1 MPTADSFLDA
11 RSADSFLDEGSS
23 APTDQP
29 YNTTEADIL
38 GGMSERERKRIELL
52 SQQAAA
58 QQEAR
63 SIDRRLEGFDFLEG
77 GLASPQAA
85 RMALEVGGGGFL
97 PEGVKQSLSQTGSG
111 LTSPLNLA
119 MLGVGGGAGAIPKIG
134 GAVTRGIAGGFAVDM
149 GRHIPEVAQAAGE
162 ASAVGT
168 PEEKQKAYTD
178 LATVLAMTGA
188 AGRGAIGPIP
198 TPKPPR
204 IAEFPALT
212 DPNIIAVNRMAPG
225 TVGRAA
231 ERMEMAPPVV
241 EPPPGIFEAGNVP
254 FDRMRRFGGPLPP
267 IEFIDMPSKVEAP
280 RADLR
285 AGGKVSF
292 AAEAPVLLRNAVEQA
307 ESTGLTRSAEAL
319 KVSDRRAAPQERPAP
334 EPVTATTPDA
344 VVTQAPVAD
353 FSPVKTTENAWD
365 FGRARQTPE
374 GIAEIEAIKS
384 GITQELATVK
394 ADKSLPPMERLTRMS
409 DIATRSQLATE
420 ALQAAKNVTDRPAMT
435 EYFSRQAPELNA
447 PVMEA
452 GAAPETV
459 RLYRG
464 QGDATAGGAFWS
476 DNPTYA
482 RSFGDKVQV
491 VDVPKAVAEAARAEF
506 QKTGSGTPG
515 AHILSPEWTKQAKPL
530 EAAPEAKVTDLT
542 PESTG
547 ALSETA
553 VAGRTELGN
562 APATAASIISKLES
576 LKTDPGNAGKLF
588 SLPHPDAIKSIA
600 KQTWND
606 ALDLAIGAVKA
617 GRAIGEAVEIALQ
630 YLRKNVKGISE
641 SQIRDNLNY
650 IVSNEAKPKAVT
662 SQPAAA
668 PEGQTMRKSAARA
681 TTAESVPEPVQQ
693 RIANAPESFYE
704 PQSMA
709 DVQTQV
715 KSMKDTDLATV
726 RPDSDIYVASQL
738 EAANRLFK
746 AGDLDAGYKVFE
758 ALEKEGTSMGQ
769 NINQFKLLD
778 GTTPAE
784 ISYVVNR
791 TLKEKGRDALTPEQ
805 NQRLIDIAQA
815 AKDRDGQ
822 LKAATEAW
830 KANPT
835 PENAKIADA
844 ALDASNAAALE
855 LQKFTARF
863 QPRTTPAVLKSILQ
877 GNLLTPISQAANLIG
892 NASFLPFR
900 AGARGVSSVLDT
912 VDSFLSG
919 MPREISA
926 QPIRGTAEAIKGA
939 VRGAK
944 TIPDI
949 LMRGSGDTIKGET
962 RAGLHPIRAWVN
974 QFSKNPE
981 MPTVGGKLTFGD
993 RVNLALEGT
1002 FGVPAEAMLR
1012 GLAAGDAPFREAAHA
1027 RVIAEQLK
1035 LKGVPKD
1042 QWTFAQRFPELF
1054 FDRETMQR
1062 IGGDTAASVFQ
1073 RESKSLSFLTKWLRG
1088 KGEWMDLAAATVAP
1102 YKLTPWNIIG
1112 EVLSFNPLVAWAKT
1126 GIEAKRGNTRLA
1138 RLNAGKM
1145 VIGGA
1150 MTTAAAWLY
1159 NKGLIAPSL
1168 DEKDEAQK
1176 ARVLSGQVMPPNHL
1190 NVSGLQRALK
1200 GEDPEFKEGDKTVDF
1215 FRSGGLAGSMMY
1227 MAANVGRQFEQQP
1240 DDKAQLFTSLLRQS
1254 TLEQARFGLNQS
1266 FLQGVEGF
1274 LTAIKDGNVDDYL
1287 RQWFST
1293 VLSIPLPNS
1302 LAALSRATRE
1312 YKPDFRAEDFSGQV
1326 ENALRNRLGF
1336 AGLDDYL
1343 PLKRDFWGQPLRET
1357 PEGRNALFYQ
1367 FFDVSKG
1374 RQITDDPAT
1383 LELYRLWRKTAD
1395 SKVIP
1400 SLVDKQITVANKTY
1414 PLNAEQQSK
1423 LAELIGTRRKEI
1435 VDGLVVNPNFHKLSD
1450 EQKVKMLDRAYREG
1464 MDYGKALFWREA
1476 GSALAPKEAKAGFTP
1491 SR

>member
-1 MPTADSFLDA
+1 
-11 RSADSFLDEGSS
+11 
-23 APTDQP
+23 
-29 YNTTEADIL
+29 
-38 GGMSERERKRIELL
+38 
-52 SQQAAA
+52 
-58 QQEAR
+58 
-63 SIDRRLEGFDFLEG
+63 
-77 GLASPQAA
+77 
-85 RMALEVGGGGFL
+85 
-97 PEGVKQSLSQTGSG
+97 
-111 LTSPLNLA
+111 
-119 MLGVGGGAGAIPKIG
+119 
-134 GAVTRGIAGGFAVDM
+134 
-149 GRHIPEVAQAAGE
+149 
-162 ASAVGT
+162 
-168 PEEKQKAYTD
+168 
-178 LATVLAMTGA
+178 
-188 AGRGAIGPIP
+188 
-198 TPKPPR
+198 
-204 IAEFPALT
+204 
-212 DPNIIAVNRMAPG
+212 
-225 TVGRAA
+225 
-231 ERMEMAPPVV
+231 
-241 EPPPGIFEAGNVP
+241 
-254 FDRMRRFGGPLPP
+254 
-267 IEFIDMPSKVEAP
+267 
-280 RADLR
+280 
-285 AGGKVSF
+285 
-292 AAEAPVLLRNAVEQA
+292 
-307 ESTGLTRSAEAL
+307 
-319 KVSDRRAAPQERPAP
+319 
-334 EPVTATTPDA
+334 
-344 VVTQAPVAD
+344 
-353 FSPVKTTENAWD
+353 
-365 FGRARQTPE
+365 
-374 GIAEIEAIKS
+374 
-384 GITQELATVK
+384 
-394 ADKSLPPMERLTRMS
+394 
-409 DIATRSQLATE
+409 
-420 ALQAAKNVTDRPAMT
+420 
-435 EYFSRQAPELNA
+435 
-447 PVMEA
+447 
-452 GAAPETV
+452 
-459 RLYRG
+459 
-464 QGDATAGGAFWS
+464 
-476 DNPTYA
+476 
-482 RSFGDKVQV
+482 
-491 VDVPKAVAEAARAEF
+491 
-506 QKTGSGTPG
+506 
-515 AHILSPEWTKQAKPL
+515 
-530 EAAPEAKVTDLT
+530 
-542 PESTG
+542 
-547 ALSETA
+547 
-553 VAGRTELGN
+553 
-562 APATAASIISKLES
+562 
-576 LKTDPGNAGKLF
+576 
-588 SLPHPDAIKSIA
+588 
-600 KQTWND
+600 
-606 ALDLAIGAVKA
+606 
-617 GRAIGEAVEIALQ
+617 
-630 YLRKNVKGISE
+630 
-641 SQIRDNLNY
+641 
-650 IVSNEAKPKAVT
+650 
-662 SQPAAA
+662 
-668 PEGQTMRKSAARA
+668 
-681 TTAESVPEPVQQ
+681 
-693 RIANAPESFYE
+693 
-704 PQSMA
+704 
-709 DVQTQV
+709 
-715 KSMKDTDLATV
+715 V

-746 AGDLDAGYKVFE
+746 SGDLEAGYKVFE

-863 QPRTTPAVLKSILQ
+863 QPRSTPAVLKSILQ
-877 GNLLTPISQAANLIG
+877 GNLLTPISQTANLIG

-900 AGARGVSSVLDT
+900 AGARGVSSVIDT
-912 VDSFLSG
+912 VDSFLRG
-919 MPREISA
+919 KPRELSA
-926 QPIRGTAEAIKGA
+926 QPVKGTTEAIKGA
-939 VRGAK
+939 ARGAK

-1035 LKGVPKD
+1035 LKDVPKD
-1042 QWTFAQRFPELF
+1042 QWAFAQRFPELF
-1054 FDRETMQR
+1054 FDRETMQK

-1088 KGEWMDLAAATVAP
+1088 KGEWVDLAAATVAP

-1112 EVLSFNPLVAWAKT
+1112 EVLSFNPLVALAKT

-1138 RLNAGKM
+1138 KLNAGKM
-1145 VIGGA
+1145 VIGAA